1 MMPWIRSYIEI
12 NLEYFGTHYGGMLF
26 VDNSKK
32 DDFNHS
38 CVGKKRNNERK
49 VLFTFFFF
57 LKKTCYGVRDLKDLI
72 FVLTRE
78 LVVPMHHG
86 ASIILLAWKVC

>member
-1 MMPWIRSYIEI
+1 MMSWIRSYIEI

-38 CVGKKRNNERK
+38 CVGKKRNNERR
-49 VLFTFFFF
+49 VLFTFFF
-57 LKKTCYGVRDLKDLI
+57 L
-72 FVLTRE
+72 
-78 LVVPMHHG
+78 
-86 ASIILLAWKVC
+86 

>member
-38 CVGKKRNNERK
+38 CVGKKRNNERR
-49 VLFTFFFF
+49 VLFTFFF
-57 LKKTCYGVRDLKDLI
+57 LKKKNMLWWLGI
-72 FVLTRE
+72 
-78 LVVPMHHG
+78 
-86 ASIILLAWKVC
+86 